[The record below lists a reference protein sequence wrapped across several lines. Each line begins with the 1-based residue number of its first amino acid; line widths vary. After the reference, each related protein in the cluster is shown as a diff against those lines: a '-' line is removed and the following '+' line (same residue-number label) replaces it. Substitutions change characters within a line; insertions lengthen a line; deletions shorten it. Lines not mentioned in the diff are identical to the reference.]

1 MQRCVALRH
10 VSLGG
15 CRKLGDVAVGVNGV
29 GGYCTLTSPSPLYFD
44 LRAIRGTTG
53 HALAYTSAS
62 QQDSAR
68 QRTLDRAHVLP
79 VGTVARPSGVGWVR
93 CAALGGTYW
102 GHVPVSATA
111 GNAASTRLGAAL
123 EYIDLEQ
130 CTALTDAGI
139 HALLAGCRRL
149 SIMRLSGCDNVS
161 ASAVALVQ
169 SMGLKTK
176 IGQHD
181 EIVLDYL
188 SLLRAR

>member
-1 MQRCVALRH
+1 MA
-10 VSLGG
+10 
-15 CRKLGDVAVGVNGV
+15 
-29 GGYCTLTSPSPLYFD
+29 
-44 LRAIRGTTG
+44 
-53 HALAYTSAS
+53 
-62 QQDSAR
+62 
-68 QRTLDRAHVLP
+68 
-79 VGTVARPSGVGWVR
+79 
-93 CAALGGTYW
+93 
-102 GHVPVSATA
+102 ATA

-149 SIMRLSGCDNVS
+149 SIMRLSGCESVS